1 MSRTLPAWLQPA
13 PDSETAQVI
22 ARGGSR
28 AGPYV
33 HLLWSVWMLVTPLF
47 SGGYTWRWL
56 ALTVLSYP
64 LFLWLFTRA
73 MLAPRRHMAR
83 YALGMMALCAA
94 LLPWYPSGLTY
105 LVYGCIFLHGGRT
118 VPLAR

>member
-1 MSRTLPAWLQPA
+1 MPMTRTLPAWLQPA

-47 SGGYTWRWL
+47 SDGYTGQWL
-56 ALTVLSYP
+56 AITALSYP
-64 LFLWLFTRA
+64 VFLWLFTRA
-73 MLAPRRHMAR
+73 MLAPRRHMAAMR
-83 YALGMMALCAA
+83 WA
-94 LLPWYPSGLTY
+94 
-105 LVYGCIFLHGGRT
+105 
-118 VPLAR
+118 